1 MMAVSLAERS
11 TIGCVDYAREYVQG
25 LQQCLASLD
34 LDEVAEVIGYIEEA
48 YDQGKQVFI
57 IGNGGS
63 AGAASHMAADLG
75 KNILP
80 EGRPDGAR
88 RLRAL
93 SLTDNVA
100 WITALANDLGYEH
113 IFSEQLKNLV
123 QEGDLVIAISG
134 SGKSPNI
141 LEGMRAARRAGAR
154 VVALLGFDGGPAK
167 DLADAHVLI
176 CAHRY
181 GHVEDLHM
189 VLIHLVTSYFATC
202 NAAGGRV

>member
-1 MMAVSLAERS
+1 MAVSIAERS
-11 TIGCVDYAREYVQG
+11 TIPCIDYARDYLDG
-25 LQQCLASLD
+25 LQRCLALLD
-34 LDEVAEVIGYIEEA
+34 LDQVAEVAGYIEEA
-48 YDQGKQVFI
+48 YQQRRQVFI

-63 AGAASHMAADLG
+63 AGAATHMAADLD

-80 EGRPDGAR
+80 EGHAR
-88 RLRAL
+88 ATPRMRAL

-123 QEGDLVIAISG
+123 EPGDLVIAISG
-134 SGKSPNI
+134 SGRSPNI
-141 LEGMRAARRAGAR
+141 LQGMRAARRAGAR
-154 VVALLGFDGGPAK
+154 VVALLGFDGGPARE
-167 DLADAHVLI
+167 LADAHVLV

-189 VLIHLVTSYFATC
+189 MLIHLITGYLATC
-202 NAAGGRV
+202 NAAEGRV

>member
-1 MMAVSLAERS
+1 MAVSIAAQSGTR
-11 TIGCVDYAREYVQG
+11 CVDFAREYVEG
-25 LQQCLASLD
+25 LQQCIESLD
-34 LDEVAEVIGYIEEA
+34 LGEVAEVIGYIEEA
-48 YDQGKQVFI
+48 YDRGRQVLI

-63 AGAASHMAADLG
+63 AGAATHMAADLG

-80 EGRPDGAR
+80 EGHPDGAR

-93 SLTDNVA
+93 SLADNVA

-113 IFSEQLKNLV
+113 VFSEQIKNLV

-134 SGKSPNI
+134 SGRSPNI

-167 DLADAHVLI
+167 DLADAHVLV

-181 GHVEDLHM
+181 GHIEDLHM
-189 VLIHLVTSYFATC
+189 VLIHLVTSYFAHC
-202 NAAGGRV
+202 NAGGGRV

>member
-1 MMAVSLAERS
+1 MAVSLAEQH
-11 TIGCVDYAREYVQG
+11 IIHCVGYAREYVEG
-25 LQQCLASLD
+25 LHQCLTSLD
-34 LDEVAEVIGYIEEA
+34 LEEVAEVIGYIEDA
-48 YDQGKQVFI
+48 YDQGKQVLI

-63 AGAASHMAADLG
+63 AGAATHMAADLG

-80 EGRPDGAR
+80 EGRPDGTR
-88 RLRAL
+88 RLRAV
-93 SLTDNVA
+93 SLTDNIA

-141 LEGMRAARRAGAR
+141 LEGMRAARRAGAK

-167 DLADAHVLI
+167 ELADAYVLI
-176 CAHRY
+176 GAHRY
-181 GHVEDLHM
+181 GYVEDLHTM
-189 VLIHLVTSYFATC
+189 LIHLITSYFAAC
-202 NAAGGRV
+202 NGAGGRV

>member
-1 MMAVSLAERS
+1 MAVSMAEQS
-11 TIGCVDYAREYVQG
+11 SIQCVDYAHEYVKG
-25 LQQCLASLD
+25 LQRCLDSLD
-34 LDEVAEVIGYIEEA
+34 LDEVAEVTGYIAEA
-48 YDQGKQVFI
+48 YTRGKQVLI

-63 AGAASHMAADLG
+63 AGAATHMAADLG

-80 EGRPDGAR
+80 EGHPDGAR

-93 SLTDNVA
+93 SLADNVA

-113 IFSEQLKNLV
+113 IFSEQLKNFV

-134 SGKSPNI
+134 SGRSPNI
-141 LEGMRAARRAGAR
+141 LEGMRAARRAGAK

-167 DLADAHVLI
+167 DLSDAHVLV

-189 VLIHLVTSYFATC
+189 VLIHLITSYFASC

>member
-1 MMAVSLAERS
+1 MMSVLLAEHGV
-11 TIGCVDYAREYVQG
+11 TDCVGYAREYVEG
-25 LQQCLASLD
+25 LHDCLASLD
-34 LDEVAEVIGYIEEA
+34 LEEVAEVIGYIEDA
-48 YDQGKQVFI
+48 YDEGKQVFI

-63 AGAASHMAADLG
+63 AGTASHMAADLD

-80 EGRPDGAR
+80 ERHPDGTR

-113 IFSEQLKNLV
+113 VFSEQLKNLV

-141 LEGMRAARRAGAR
+141 LEGMRAARHAGAR

-167 DLADAHVLI
+167 DLADAYVLVG
-176 CAHRY
+176 ARRY
-181 GHVEDLHM
+181 GYVEDLHAM
-189 VLIHLVTSYFATC
+189 LIHLITSYFATS
-202 NAAGGRV
+202 NGAGGRV

>member
-1 MMAVSLAERS
+1 MAVSMAEQS
-11 TIGCVDYAREYVQG
+11 SIQCVDYAREYVEG
-25 LQQCLASLD
+25 LQHCLDSLD
-34 LDEVAEVIGYIEEA
+34 LDEVAEVIGYIDEA
-48 YDQGKQVFI
+48 YTRGKQVLI

-63 AGAASHMAADLG
+63 AGAATHMAADLG

-80 EGRPDGAR
+80 EGHPDGAR

-93 SLTDNVA
+93 SLADNIA

-113 IFSEQLKNLV
+113 VFSEQLKNLV

-134 SGKSPNI
+134 SGRSPNI
-141 LEGMRAARRAGAR
+141 LEGMRAARRAGAK

-167 DLADAHVLI
+167 DLSDAHVLV

-189 VLIHLVTSYFATC
+189 VLIHLITSYFASC
-202 NAAGGRV
+202 NGAGGRV

>member
-1 MMAVSLAERS
+1 MAVSIAERS
-11 TIGCVDYAREYVQG
+11 NVQCVGYARDYVAG
-25 LQQCLASLD
+25 LRGCLDTLN
-34 LDEVAEVIGYIEEA
+34 LDEVAAVIGYIEEA
-48 YDQGKQVFI
+48 YSRGKQVLI

-63 AGAASHMAADLG
+63 AGAATHMAADLG

-80 EGRPDGAR
+80 ERNPGATR

-93 SLTDNVA
+93 SLADNVA

-113 IFSEQLKNLV
+113 VFSEQIKNLV

-141 LEGMRAARRAGAR
+141 LEGMRAARRAGAK

-167 DLADAHVLI
+167 ELADAHVLV

-181 GHVEDLHM
+181 GHVEDLHV
-189 VLIHLVTSYFATC
+189 VLIHLITSYLAWC